1 MKAFKTSTSTFC
13 LLIFMGSFTLL
24 IFFYLSVLNHWSCS
38 SAFISMSKKKK
49 KKKRYQHSIKQTVQ
63 TVYREVTMVVVM
75 STFTLLVVLSSVI
88 CSIKAA
94 DRKLVSIPPHQS
106 QSPKH
111 GLSSFCTGG
120 RTKGE
125 FLSLLEL
132 EAFQDC
138 GLFDH

>member
-24 IFFYLSVLNHWSCS
+24 IFFLSFCAEPLVMQQC
-38 SAFISMSKKKK
+38 FCQYVQKKK
-49 KKKRYQHSIKQTVQ
+49 KKKRYQHSIKQTVY